1 MSDTRQEFLH
11 NSGANIFYSEYFPA
25 DPQAPTLIL
34 LHGNGEDHTY
44 LSSRSPPFPRTSVWC

>member
-11 NSGANIFYSEYFPA
+11 NSGANIFYSEYFLQTRRPPPSSCCTA
-25 DPQAPTLIL
+25 TGRTTPI
-34 LHGNGEDHTY
+34 

>member
-34 LHGNGEDHTY
+34 LHGNGEIGRAH
-44 LSSRSPPFPRTSVWC
+44 V